1 MYIYIMSIYIWPG
14 AYTGGGSIP
23 LAPPPPGIYGQ
34 RLKSG
39 MVMLKSPPF
48 DKQL

>member
-23 LAPPPPGIYGQ
+23 LAPHPLGYMG
-34 RLKSG
+34 KG
-39 MVMLKSPPF
+39 
-48 DKQL
+48 